1 MKGGCNEIIG
11 GIMIIKEL
19 YPWRRP
25 VKIPLPSSVKPQ
37 LIRHLSIGLMYPVTD
52 EIMEARKKS
61 GLDSIPP
68 TAHRYPDAVEDI
80 QKIIKAMGIDK
91 NMGLNL
97 ETMEYRFK

>member
-1 MKGGCNEIIG
+1 MN
-11 GIMIIKEL
+11 EL

-37 LIRHLSIGLMYPVTD
+37 LVRHFTIGLMYPVTD
-52 EIMEARKKS
+52 ELIEVRKKM
-61 GLDSIPP
+61 GLDPIPP
-68 TAHRYPDAVEDI
+68 TAHQYTDAVKDI
-80 QKIIKAMGIDK
+80 RKIIKAMGIDK